1 VLSLEVVEGKKK
13 ALLELDDT
21 EATRKLVQAFR
32 KGANNRGGTPQA
44 YQVAPMTHC
53 PFRRDRE
60 EAS

>member
-1 VLSLEVVEGKKK
+1 MLSLEVVEGKKK

-44 YQVAPMTHC
+44 YQVAPMT
-53 PFRRDRE
+53 
-60 EAS
+60 